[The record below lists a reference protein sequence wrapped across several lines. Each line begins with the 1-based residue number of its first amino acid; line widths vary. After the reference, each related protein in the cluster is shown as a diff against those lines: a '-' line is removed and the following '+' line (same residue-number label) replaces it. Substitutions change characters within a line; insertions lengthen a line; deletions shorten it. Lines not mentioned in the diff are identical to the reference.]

1 MSEMILDSLFLITV
15 YPLAEQRKVVH
26 DFMAAVVAG
35 FSHDG
40 RTHRVRW
47 MHDITKFGG
56 SCSLHFRVS
65 ADYFLVLRSTD
76 AKYLGGGVKRIQ
88 LTVRAKQDLED
99 VAQALRAVSEVDQVD
114 IYRELQLCT
123 AALHGA
129 NVSKNGR
136 LVL

>member
-1 MSEMILDSLFLITV
+1 MSEMILDSLFTKFG

-26 DFMAAVVAG
+26 DFMAALRST

-47 MHDITKFGG
+47 MHDIRAKHG

-65 ADYFLVLRSTD
+65 ADYFLVQVDID

-88 LTVRAKQDLED
+88 LTVSKNGDLED
-99 VAQALRAVSEVDQVD
+99 VAQALRAVSEVDRRMF
-114 IYRELQLCT
+114 YRELQLCT

-129 NVSKNGR
+129 NVSCA
-136 LVL
+136 